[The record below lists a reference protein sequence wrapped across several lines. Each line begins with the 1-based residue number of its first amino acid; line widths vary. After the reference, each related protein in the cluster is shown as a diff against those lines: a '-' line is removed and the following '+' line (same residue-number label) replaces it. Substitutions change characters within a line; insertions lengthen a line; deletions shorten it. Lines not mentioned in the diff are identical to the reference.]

1 MGMDAI
7 KSETLKKIKVPET
20 YSKVRLLG
28 TGTFGKAYLVESDRT
43 GDLFVAKEINV
54 GQMSEEEKKEIFQ
67 EAKILE
73 GLNHPNIIRFR
84 EVYRT
89 RIGALCIIMEYADG
103 GDLLEK
109 MEAAKG
115 VHFPESQ
122 VVTWFTQIALA
133 IKHCHDRKILHR
145 DLKAQNIFLTAKSYV
160 KLGDFGISKIL
171 ERTYDKAVSLVG
183 TPYYLSPEL
192 VQNDPYSFDADI
204 WSLGV
209 LLYEMC
215 CLKPPFDGK
224 SLGDLAMAIVRGKYE
239 PLPACYSVELKEL
252 VRELLAVDPKARPT
266 INQILRKEFIHR
278 HIKTFL
284 DQTIYNREFAHTILH
299 GKVFGRDTSSSSPDI
314 NIFKTTDNYTCTTKV
329 VKLKKTREIVLLEP
343 DEPAPTNKEEH
354 NNKDQHLELP
364 KLPGQDM
371 ERKTRTPIPRRKVSH
386 SPMDR
391 VKELHIVRKCNV
403 SKDKRI
409 PLNVLESVNTQK
421 PSSKRSGRS
430 AAPKPRIINIG
441 IPQKLKVAV
450 IKGVEKGG
458 ASRNG
463 RKLEAGSS
471 FRGAAR
477 DRSQVRKRRILR
489 VNPVNTSEARQEIG
503 REQEIERQVT
513 HLADCIIESSVTNK
527 KKLEQC
533 DEDIG
538 GMILELKSVLILI

>member
-1 MGMDAI
+1 MDAI
-7 KSETLKKIKVPET
+7 KSETQKKIKVPET

-54 GQMSEEEKKEIFQ
+54 SQMSEEEKKEIFQ

-89 RIGALCIIMEYADG
+89 RIGTLCIVMEYADG
-103 GDLLEK
+103 SDLLEK

-122 VVTWFTQIALA
+122 IVTWFTQIALA

-171 ERTYDKAVSLVG
+171 ERTYDKAMSLVG

-192 VQNDPYSFDADI
+192 VQNEPYSFDADI

-224 SLGDLAMAIVRGKYE
+224 SLGDLAMAIVKGKYE
-239 PLPACYSVELKEL
+239 PLPACYSAELKEL

-266 INQILRKEFIHR
+266 INQILKKEFIHR
-278 HIKTFL
+278 HIRTFL

-299 GKVFGRDTSSSSPDI
+299 GKVFGRDASNSSPDI
-314 NIFKTTDNYTCTTKV
+314 NIFKTTENYTCTTRV
-329 VKLKKTREIVLLEP
+329 VKLKKTREVVLLEP
-343 DEPAPTNKEEH
+343 DDPAPENKEEH
-354 NNKDQHLELP
+354 NGRDKHLELP
-364 KLPGQDM
+364 KLTGQ
-371 ERKTRTPIPRRKVSH
+371 EVQRKTRTPLPKRKVSL

-391 VKELHIVRKCNV
+391 VKELHAVRKCNV

-409 PLNVLESVNTQK
+409 ALNVLESVNTQK
-421 PSSKRSGRS
+421 PSSKRSGHS
-430 AAPKPRIINIG
+430 AAPKPRIVNMG
-441 IPQKLKVAV
+441 VAQKLKVAV
-450 IKGVEKGG
+450 LKGAEKKGV
-458 ASRNG
+458 SRNSRNPEG
-463 RKLEAGSS
+463 GSS

-489 VNPVNTSEARQEIG
+489 VKPANVSEAKQEVCK
-503 REQEIERQVT
+503 EQEIERQVA
-513 HLADCIIESSVTNK
+513 HLADSIIENSVANK

-538 GMILELKSVLILI
+538 GMILELRSVLIFI